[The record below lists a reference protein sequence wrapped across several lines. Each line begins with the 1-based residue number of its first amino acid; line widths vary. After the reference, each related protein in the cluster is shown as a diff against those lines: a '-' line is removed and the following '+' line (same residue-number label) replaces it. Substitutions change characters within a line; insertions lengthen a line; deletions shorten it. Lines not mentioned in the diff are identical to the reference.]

1 MEPTER
7 QIKGEPSYTLHMK
20 LVGKGGRFFF
30 ALAVPLSRV
39 FLTLSS
45 SLSRLSQTTTT
56 TTTTTLKKFRWP
68 VTPKS
73 KREASDVLDRLI
85 SRAKKAKSDH
95 HSNFGLDWNSLMDA
109 LAYAIYT
116 VLDPNRVA

>member
-1 MEPTER
+1 
-7 QIKGEPSYTLHMK
+7 MK

-45 SLSRLSQTTTT
+45 SLSRLSQT